1 MTVVTVDLVAAVR
14 AAAARAGDEG
24 WGEGRNNQP
33 MCDGRSLILP
43 PSFLSIPNIFIIV
56 GESPKKYMWFPVLMM
71 VGPLLFAGFACFP
84 V

>member
-1 MTVVTVDLVAAVR
+1 VR
-14 AAAARAGDEG
+14 GAAARAGGEG
-24 WGEGRNNQP
+24 WGKGHNNQP

-43 PSFLSIPNIFIIV
+43 SSFLSIPLIFIIV